1 MNSPS
6 INSPSPTNSRS
17 TANSR
22 SAVNRQLGFTLLE
35 ILVALTILALV
46 ALTLGNQTG
55 QSLIQAESL
64 SLKTQS
70 LWLVEDRLAALDREP
85 WPDVGIKTIDM
96 PDNDL
101 QIITDIATTNDE
113 DFRRV
118 TVSVVQKSTADQ
130 SREIISMTAFKGRY

>member
-1 MNSPS
+1 MNSAS
-6 INSPSPTNSRS
+6 INFRNPASSRS
-17 TANSR
+17 TGKS
-22 SAVNRQLGFTLLE
+22 QHGFTLLE

-70 LWLVEDRLAALDREP
+70 LWLVEDRLTALDREP

-96 PDNDL
+96 PEDDL
-101 QIITDIATTNDE
+101 QIITDIQATNDE

-118 TVSVVQKSTADQ
+118 TVSVVQKTTANQ
-130 SREIISMTAFKGRY
+130 PREIISMTAFKGRY